1 MFVSNQIKSNQIKS
15 NQSYYQLFD
24 EAQISCKKTQ
34 KINQKKNDKLVET
47 HKIEI
52 EKILEE
58 NRE

>member
-1 MFVSNQIKSNQIKS
+1 MMFVSNQIKS